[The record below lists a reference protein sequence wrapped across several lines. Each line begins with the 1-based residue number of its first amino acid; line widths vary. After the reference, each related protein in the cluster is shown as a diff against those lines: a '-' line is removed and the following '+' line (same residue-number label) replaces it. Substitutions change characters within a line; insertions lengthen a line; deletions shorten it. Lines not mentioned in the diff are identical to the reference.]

1 MILKDHENFLL
12 LDLEPLRRKATD
24 AAGRKVILSA
34 IHDYE
39 TLKSQVKDLKVP
51 IYAERAY
58 GKLTEAGITLSTE
71 DFRLAFLER
80 DAEAMQHHYNVLCI
94 QLENRLIDATMETER
109 RLHYRIA
116 DDLKK
121 IGDDIQKQHT
131 RLISVFE
138 NPEIVTR
145 THWQTLLNFVK
156 GIREIGD
163 RRAEPGYHDDPVQ
176 RYSCWFAVG
185 EDFRAAAAAAISNT

>member
-1 MILKDHENFLL
+1 MILKDL

-121 IGDDIQKQHT
+121 IGDD
-131 RLISVFE
+131 
-138 NPEIVTR
+138 
-145 THWQTLLNFVK
+145 
-156 GIREIGD
+156 
-163 RRAEPGYHDDPVQ
+163 PVQ